1 MATIIAVAN
10 QKGGVGKTTTAI
22 NLAAA
27 LAHSKKRT
35 LLIDIDP
42 QANCTISFLN
52 PADITESIYDVLSDH
67 RVPLEALVRPTSAPN
82 LSLAPSRISLAKLEQ
97 VLVGQFDAPFRLK
110 DSLSSVRSN
119 FDFIIIDTPPALGIL
134 TVNAFVAATHLL
146 VPIQASYFALEGTDD
161 LLETLERVRSRP
173 NPDLQL
179 LGVLITMYDPRT
191 NIARDSYNQIKA
203 VFGKKLMRT
212 QISRSVRIE
221 ESPAYKE
228 SILTFAP
235 KSTGA
240 QEFMKLSREVLDR
253 VEANRLA
260 PHR

>member
-10 QKGGVGKTTTAI
+10 QKGGVGKTTTAL

-27 LAHSKKRT
+27 LAQSRRRT
-35 LLIDIDP
+35 LLIDTDP
-42 QANCTISFLN
+42 QANCTVSYLN
-52 PADITESIYDVLSDH
+52 PADIHESLFDVLSDH
-67 RVPLEALVRPTSAPN
+67 RLPLETLVRPTNTPN
-82 LSLAPSRISLAKLEQ
+82 LSIVPSRISLAKLEQ
-97 VLVGQFDAPFRLK
+97 LLVAQFDAPYRLK
-110 DSLSSVRSN
+110 DALAPIRSN
-119 FDFIIIDTPPALGIL
+119 FDFVIIDTPPALSIL
-134 TVNAFVAATHLL
+134 TVNALVTATHLL

-161 LLETLERVRSRP
+161 LLETLERVRARP

-191 NIARDSYNQIKA
+191 NIAKDCLNQIKA
-203 VFGKKLMRT
+203 VFGDRVLRT
-212 QISRSVRIE
+212 QISRSVRLE

-228 SILTFAP
+228 SILSFAP
-235 KSTGA
+235 RSPGA
-240 QEFMKLSREVLDR
+240 LEFVKLSREVLER

>member
-27 LAHSKKRT
+27 LAQRRKRT
-35 LLIDIDP
+35 LLLDLDP
-42 QANCTISFLN
+42 QANCTISYLN
-52 PADITESIYDVLSDH
+52 PADITESLFEVLSDH
-67 RVPLEALVRPTSAPN
+67 HTPLEALVRPTTTSN
-82 LSLAPSRISLAKLEQ
+82 LSIVPARISLAKLEQ
-97 VLVGQFDAPFRLK
+97 VLIGQFDAPFRLK
-110 DSLSSVRSN
+110 DALAPIRSN
-119 FDFIIIDTPPALGIL
+119 FDCVVIDTPPALGVL
-134 TVNAFVAATHLL
+134 TVNALVASTHLL
-146 VPIQASYFALEGTDD
+146 VPVQATYFALEGTDD
-161 LLETLERVRSRP
+161 LLETLERVRARP

-179 LGVLITMYDPRT
+179 LGAVITMYDSRT
-191 NIARDSYNQIKA
+191 NIAKDSLNQIKA
-203 VFGKKLMRT
+203 VFGAKLLRT
-212 QISRSVRIE
+212 HISRSVRLE

-235 KSTGA
+235 RSPGA
-240 QEFMKLSREVLDR
+240 QEFMKLSREVLER

>member
-1 MATIIAVAN
+1 MAVVIAVCN

-27 LAHSKKRT
+27 LAQRKRRV
-35 LLIDIDP
+35 LLVDTDP
-42 QANCTISFLN
+42 QGNCTISYLN
-52 PADITESIYDVLSDH
+52 PADIQESLFDVLSDH
-67 RVPLEALVRPTSAPN
+67 RTPLESLVRPTSTPN
-82 LSLAPSRISLAKLEQ
+82 LSVVPARISLAKLEQ

-110 DSLSSVRSN
+110 DALAPIRSN
-119 FDFIIIDTPPALGIL
+119 FDFIVIDTPPALGIL
-134 TVNAFVAATHLL
+134 TVNALVAATHLL
-146 VPIQASYFALEGTDD
+146 VPIQAAYFSLEGTDD
-161 LLETLERVRSRP
+161 LLETLERIRARP
-173 NPDLQL
+173 NPELQL
-179 LGVLITMYDPRT
+179 LGVVITMYDPRT

-203 VFGKKLMRT
+203 VFGDKVMKT
-212 QISRSVRIE
+212 QISRSVRLE

-235 KSTGA
+235 KSPGA
-240 QEFMKLSREVLDR
+240 QDFLKLSREVLER

>member
-27 LAHSKKRT
+27 FAQRGKRT
-35 LLIDIDP
+35 LLVDTDP
-42 QANCTISFLN
+42 QANCSISFLN
-52 PADITESIYDVLSDH
+52 PDDIQESIYDVLSDH
-67 RVPLEALVRPTSAPN
+67 RMPLDALVRPTSAPN
-82 LSLAPSRISLAKLEQ
+82 LSLVPSRISLAKLEQ

-110 DSLSSVRSN
+110 DALATIRAN
-119 FDFIIIDTPPALGIL
+119 FDYIVIDTPPALGIL
-134 TVNAFVAATHLL
+134 TVNALVAATHLL
-146 VPIQASYFALEGTDD
+146 VPIQAAYFALEGTDD
-161 LLETLERVRSRP
+161 LLETLERVRARP

-179 LGVLITMYDPRT
+179 LGVVITMYDPRT
-191 NIARDSYNQIKA
+191 NIAKDSFNHIKQ
-203 VFGKKLMRT
+203 VFGDKLMRT
-212 QISRSVRIE
+212 QISRSVRLE

-235 KSTGA
+235 KSPGA
-240 QEFMKLSREVLDR
+240 QEYLKLSREVLER